1 LPNGSGN
8 WKNGGGLEQN
18 DAKTARI
25 LMFTD
30 VRSGIVKGEVQT
42 LLPSSGIGL
51 TGELPVNQRQR
62 KKEQDARGV

>member
-1 LPNGSGN
+1 M
-8 WKNGGGLEQN
+8 EQS

-51 TGELPVNQRQR
+51 TGELPVNQC
-62 KKEQDARGV
+62 